1 MLRFL
6 SRRVVTTLLTLLF
19 VSIVIFIMGRAAGD
33 PRGLILPGF
42 STPEQ
47 WDLVGERLGLEKPLY
62 QQYGMFLRDVFTASF
77 GQSYIEQ
84 RPVRDVISERI
95 MPTLQ
100 LAAASFVLS
109 LVIGVPLGV
118 FSAVRRGGV
127 LDYVAKVVAL
137 IGQASPAF
145 WLGIMFVLIF
155 AVRLGWVPPSGRE
168 EWTGIILPTITMG
181 WYFVSANLRLVRSSM
196 LDVLDSEYIK
206 LARAKGVDGKT
217 VVWKHAFRN
226 ALIPPLTFAGVTLAG
241 LVSGSVTVETVF
253 AWPGLG
259 QLAVQAV
266 RNSDYA
272 VLQVVVILFTL
283 IYVTA
288 AFLVDVLYAFVD
300 PRIRYA
306 G

>member
-19 VSIVIFIMGRAAGD
+19 VSIAIFIMGRAAGD

-47 WDLVGERLGLEKPLY
+47 WDLVGERLGLENPMY
-62 QQYGMFLRDVFTASF
+62 QQYGMFLRDVFTTSF

-100 LAAASFVLS
+100 LAAASFALS

-145 WLGIMFVLIF
+145 WIGIMFVLIF

-181 WYFVSANLRLVRSSM
+181 WYFVSANLRLVRSAM

-206 LARAKGVDGKT
+206 LARSKGVDGKT

-226 ALIPPLTFAGVTLAG
+226 ALIPPLTFAGVTLGG

-288 AFLVDVLYAFVD
+288 ALLVDVLYAFVD

>member
-1 MLRFL
+1 MTRFL
-6 SRRVVTTLLTLLF
+6 LRRFVTTLLTLLF
-19 VSIVIFIMGRAAGD
+19 VSIVIFIMGRISGD
-33 PRGLILPGF
+33 PRGLVLPDF
-42 STPEQ
+42 YTQEQ
-47 WDLVGERLGLEKPLY
+47 WEFVGEKLGLDKPWY
-62 QQYGMFLRDVFTASF
+62 QQYGMFMRDMLTGSF
-77 GQSYIEQ
+77 GHSYVEL
-84 RPVRDVISERI
+84 RAVREVISERI

-137 IGQASPAF
+137 IGQAAPSF
-145 WLGIMFVLIF
+145 WLGIMFIMLF
-155 AVRLGWVPPSGRE
+155 AVRLRWVPPSGQE
-168 EWTGIILPTITMG
+168 QWTGIILPTITMG
-181 WYFVSANLRLVRSSM
+181 WFFVSANMRIVRSAM

-206 LARAKGVDGKT
+206 LARAKGVSDRA

-226 ALIPPLTFAGVTLAG
+226 ALIPPLTFAGVTLGG
-241 LVSGSVTVETVF
+241 LVAGSVTVETVF

-259 QLAVQAV
+259 QLSVQAV
-266 RNSDYA
+266 RQSDYA

-288 AFLVDVLYAFVD
+288 ALLVDVLYAFVD
-300 PRIRYA
+300 PRVRYA
-306 G
+306 